1 MFAFYKRVHIN
12 VNRSQVISGAA
23 WVYERYNTDKTLPA
37 LQREEQ
43 LHKRGLWAY
52 SRFCAAM
59 GMAEQKRLTRFA
71 CPTSQ
76 LPQSKFATA
85 SWLTIKGVFFEYLRR

>member
-1 MFAFYKRVHIN
+1 MN
-12 VNRSQVISGAA
+12 VNRSQVISGAV

-52 SRFCAAM
+52 S
-59 GMAEQKRLTRFA
+59 
-71 CPTSQ
+71 
-76 LPQSKFATA
+76 QSVPPWEWRNKND
-85 SWLTIKGVFFEYLRR
+85 

>member
-1 MFAFYKRVHIN
+1 MFAFYKRVHMN
-12 VNRSQVISGAA
+12 VNRSQVISGAV

-52 SRFCAAM
+52 S
-59 GMAEQKRLTRFA
+59 
-71 CPTSQ
+71 
-76 LPQSKFATA
+76 QSVPPWEWRNKND
-85 SWLTIKGVFFEYLRR
+85 